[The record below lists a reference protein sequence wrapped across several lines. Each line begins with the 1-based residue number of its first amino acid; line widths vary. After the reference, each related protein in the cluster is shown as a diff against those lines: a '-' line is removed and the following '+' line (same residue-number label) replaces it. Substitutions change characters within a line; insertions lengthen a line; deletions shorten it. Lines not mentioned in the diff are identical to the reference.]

1 VKNINWFEIF
11 HFSKKRNF
19 TTKKEKEFAIW
30 KVKAFCQQIDNV
42 SCFFFFLKMNVVL
55 LLPQANR

>member
-1 VKNINWFEIF
+1 LK
-11 HFSKKRNF
+11 FSISQKKGILLL
-19 TTKKEKEFAIW
+19 KKEKEFAIW

-55 LLPQANR
+55 LLPQANG